1 MSTIKVTNIKHESS
15 SSNTLALASDGR
27 VTVTGA
33 IGAISAV
40 TSSSGTLTLDLST
53 SNNFSTT
60 LSETTTLANP
70 SNISAG
76 QSGVLFITQDSTART
91 LSFGSYW
98 DFEDGNAPS
107 VSTGSGAVDV
117 LAFTVRTTTKIAAVL
132 IKNFS

>member
-1 MSTIKVTNIKHESS
+1 MSTINVENIKHENST
-15 SSNTLALASDGR
+15 SNTLALASDGR
-27 VTVTGA
+27 ATVGGI
-33 IGAISAV
+33 IGAITSV
-40 TSSSGTLTLDLST
+40 SSSSGTLTLDLAT
-53 SNNFSTT
+53 GNNFSTT

-98 DFEDGNAPS
+98 DFEDGTAPS

-117 LAFTVRTTTKIAAVL
+117 LAFSVRTTTKIAAVL

>member
-33 IGAISAV
+33 IGAISPV

-70 SNISAG
+70 SSISAG

-98 DFEDGNAPS
+98 EFEDGNAPS

-117 LAFTVRTTTKIAAVL
+117 LAFTVRTTTKISAVL
-132 IKNFS
+132 ITNFS

>member
-1 MSTIKVTNIKHESS
+1 MSTLNTTNIKHSSS
-15 SSNTLALASDGR
+15 SSNTLVLASDGR

-53 SNNFSTT
+53 GNNFSTT

-70 SNISAG
+70 SSISAG

-98 DFEDGNAPS
+98 EFEDGNAPS

-117 LAFTVRTTTKIAAVL
+117 LAFTVRTTTKISAVL
-132 IKNFS
+132 ITNFS